1 MSIIDQIEIEDLL
14 GESFCQN
21 SLETLDNV
29 GPNAISVDSSV
40 NAPSPGLPNTPL
52 LLLNSASEGE
62 EWTDDEVMAISESSG
77 KCSVSFRGRRLVAE
91 DSVSFRGRRLVAED
105 WGVLWT
111 LLGNVVATWTLF
123 VPLTEELWTAVE
135 LFKSSVLPE
144 ARTEENM
151 L

>member
-91 DSVSFRGRRLVAED
+91 D

>member
-1 MSIIDQIEIEDLL
+1 MSIIYQIEIEDLL

-21 SLETLDNV
+21 SLEMLEDV

-40 NAPSPGLPNTPL
+40 NAPFPGLPNTPL
-52 LLLNSASEGE
+52 LLLNSASDGE

-91 DSVSFRGRRLVAED
+91 D

-111 LLGNVVATWTLF
+111 LLGNVVATWTLS